1 MILFNLKKKPTRK
14 ENKKKKK
21 KKTKQETNIKS
32 TEYIGQTKLYKLL

>member
-14 ENKKKKK
+14 ENKKKK